1 MIELGSMLTGG
12 FEKLRARPLISAMV
26 CWMVSPLHLANLV
39 TDLLLEWCRA
49 GLPIALSSAPM
60 TGSTSP
66 VTLAGTLAQLIA
78 EQLNGVVLMQLVRSG
93 TPVFV
98 GYIPGLADMR
108 LGGYLG
114 GAVEFGMMQAAAA
127 RLARHNGVPIYCS
140 GGLSDSKV
148 PDTQAG
154 WEKMQTFL
162 LLGVGGANFI
172 HHAIGML
179 HNMSAVSINQAVIDN
194 DIVGSAMR
202 VLSGIEVSKDSLGVD
217 AIQRVGP
224 GGHFLGDEHTLKHMR
239 SECYEP
245 QIADRRNREAWEDRG
260 ATTTRERASQRVSR
274 RFLKHTSRLHSQ
286 SLSCLRSITDFRL
299 SRSRPDLRSTAA

>member
-114 GAVEFGMMQAAAA
+114 GAV
-127 RLARHNGVPIYCS
+127 
-140 GGLSDSKV
+140 
-148 PDTQAG
+148 
-154 WEKMQTFL
+154 
-162 LLGVGGANFI
+162 
-172 HHAIGML
+172 
-179 HNMSAVSINQAVIDN
+179 
-194 DIVGSAMR
+194 
-202 VLSGIEVSKDSLGVD
+202 
-217 AIQRVGP
+217 
-224 GGHFLGDEHTLKHMR
+224 
-239 SECYEP
+239 
-245 QIADRRNREAWEDRG
+245 
-260 ATTTRERASQRVSR
+260 
-274 RFLKHTSRLHSQ
+274 
-286 SLSCLRSITDFRL
+286 
-299 SRSRPDLRSTAA
+299 

>member
-1 MIELGSMLTGG
+1 M
-12 FEKLRARPLISAMV
+12 
-26 CWMVSPLHLANLV
+26 
-39 TDLLLEWCRA
+39 
-49 GLPIALSSAPM
+49 
-60 TGSTSP
+60 
-66 VTLAGTLAQLIA
+66 
-78 EQLNGVVLMQLVRSG
+78 
-93 TPVFV
+93 
-98 GYIPGLADMR
+98 
-108 LGGYLG
+108 
-114 GAVEFGMMQAAAA
+114 
-127 RLARHNGVPIYCS
+127 
-140 GGLSDSKV
+140 
-148 PDTQAG
+148 
-154 WEKMQTFL
+154 
-162 LLGVGGANFI
+162 GGANFI

-194 DIVGSAMR
+194 DIVGSGMR

-286 SLSCLRSITDFRL
+286 SLSLQRSITDFRL